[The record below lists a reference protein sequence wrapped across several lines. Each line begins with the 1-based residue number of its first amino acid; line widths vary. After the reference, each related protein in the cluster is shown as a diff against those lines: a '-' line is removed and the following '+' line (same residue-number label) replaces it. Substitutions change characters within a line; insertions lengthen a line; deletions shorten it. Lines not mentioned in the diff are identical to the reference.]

1 MSGKVKIGVIGAG
14 GIANQVH
21 FPSLSE
27 IEGCEIVAVCDL
39 VESKAQ
45 RAAEKY
51 GIPKVYKWHQDMIKN
66 EELDAV
72 YCLVQCD
79 LMYRVASDCISAGK
93 NLFMEKPAGINLYQA
108 ESLKRQADAKG
119 VINAVGMNRRF
130 IPLVTHVLDIM
141 RNLTEITQID
151 GCFIKFVDIAKEWHY
166 WSAFVCDII
175 HAIDLVR
182 YIADSDVV
190 SAATAVGKFNS
201 PVDNAWSSIMK
212 FENGIT
218 GTLKSNYQ
226 TAARIHTFEIHGPKA
241 SAYINLGFPGTAG
254 CDATIIHSSGK
265 SIYSQAAVGTSSQL
279 VEHIDGIE
287 LSGGNNQLYAHYGYK
302 QEDIEF
308 IDCIKN
314 NKKPSC
320 TLDDA
325 VKSMELVELL
335 LKNSI

>member
-1 MSGKVKIGVIGAG
+1 MSDKVKIAVIGAG

-27 IEGCEIVAVCDL
+27 IDDCEIVAVCDL

-51 GIPKVYKWHQDMIKN
+51 GIPKVYKWHQDMLAN
-66 EELDAV
+66 EDFDAV
-72 YCLVQCD
+72 FCLVQCD
-79 LMYRVASDCISAGK
+79 LMYRTAADCIAAGR
-93 NLFMEKPAGINLYQA
+93 NIFMEKPAGINLYQA
-108 ESLKRQADAKG
+108 QSLARQAEAKN
-119 VINAVGMNRRF
+119 VINAVGLNRRH
-130 IPLVTHVLDIM
+130 IPLVKRVLEIM
-141 RNLTEITQID
+141 TELTEITQID
-151 GCFIKFVDIAKEWHY
+151 GCFIKNVDISKEWHY
-166 WSAFVCDII
+166 ANAYVCDII

-182 YIADSDVV
+182 YIAGSDAVN
-190 SAATAVGKFNS
+190 AATAVGKFNS
-201 PVDNAWSSIMK
+201 PVDNAWSSIIK
-212 FENGIT
+212 FANGIT
-218 GTLKSNYQ
+218 GTVKSNYQ

-241 SAYINLGFPGTAG
+241 SAYINLGYPGTAG

-265 SIYSQAAVGTSSQL
+265 SIYSQAAVGTAAQL
-279 VEHIDGIE
+279 VEKIDGVE
-287 LSGGNNQLYAHYGYK
+287 LAGGNDKLYSHYGYK

-320 TLDDA
+320 SIEEA
-325 VKSMELVELL
+325 AKSMELVELL